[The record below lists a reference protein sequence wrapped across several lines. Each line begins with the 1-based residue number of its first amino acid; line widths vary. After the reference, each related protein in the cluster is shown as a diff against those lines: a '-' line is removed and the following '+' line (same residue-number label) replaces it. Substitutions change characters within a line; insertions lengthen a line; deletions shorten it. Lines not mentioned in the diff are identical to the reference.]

1 MNPAGAL
8 WQNELSWEVLNHTP
22 SQEEGRGPEISR
34 YLYQES
40 VSCTNFISE
49 QIIVS
54 ASGKT
59 HRGGPKWPPQNG
71 CCFCEV
77 LCGHHA
83 FPACCTCLARADT
96 FPSPRC
102 AAVTHQHEQWLI
114 VGVEIA
120 SCLFLCLHPGSIR
133 YQLWPWASYSASSC
147 LGALINRMRLT
158 GMPMPSGMTEE

>member
-40 VSCTNFISE
+40 VSGTNFISE

-59 HRGGPKWPPQNG
+59 HRGGPKWPPRTAATSVRSSVG
-71 CCFCEV
+71 TTHF
-77 LCGHHA
+77 L
-83 FPACCTCLARADT
+83 PAAPASLGLIR
-96 FPSPRC
+96 SP
-102 AAVTHQHEQWLI
+102 AP
-114 VGVEIA
+114 GV
-120 SCLFLCLHPGSIR
+120 
-133 YQLWPWASYSASSC
+133 QL
-147 LGALINRMRLT
+147 
-158 GMPMPSGMTEE
+158 